1 MALKIFNRK
10 GPAVEEADEY
20 FEVDTFGGEEGR
32 RRLGIRIEKLNA
44 FEDTEKIL
52 RDVREGQIV
61 FLKIK
66 GLKEKDI
73 GELKRCI
80 ERLKKSIIANNG
92 DIVGVE
98 QDWLILTPEGARV
111 HREGQV

>member
-1 MALKIFNRK
+1 MSLKIFSKREPS
-10 GPAVEEADEY
+10 GEEIDDY
-20 FEVDTFGGEEGR
+20 FEVDSFGGDERAGA
-32 RRLGIRIEKLNA
+32 LGIRIEKLNA
-44 FEDTEKIL
+44 FEDTERIL
-52 RDVREGQIV
+52 RSIREGHIV

-80 ERLKKSIIANNG
+80 ERLKKSVIANNG

-98 QDWLILTPEGARV
+98 QDWLILTPERVRV
-111 HREGQV
+111 HRE